1 MRNCL
6 LVLVAAVLAV
16 VSAHREPPRG
26 SEGFIRYRSWN
37 SRMYPM
43 WKQGD
48 HHSRNCWTGGDV
60 TFNIINDSPTLTG
73 AKVSFNIEIRF
84 PGNQTVLPDG
94 QVVWAENCTINGTHF
109 RKGEAVYPDHN
120 SSEVWNGTFPDGTPF
135 PRNSNKK
142 PRFVFV
148 WKTWGRYWQVAGGPS
163 SSLTIGTGN
172 VPLGSY
178 NMEVVIFHCRGKDK
192 FIPLGYASSQFSITD
207 QIPFAVSLSQMNDLN
222 QSDSSFIQNR
232 AIAFTVTLHD
242 PSQYLQAADISF
254 NWDFGDNSGA
264 LISREL
270 TVTHT
275 YLTPGSFQPQV
286 VLQATIPNVGC
297 GTTAAPTSSPQGG
310 STAPADPSAS
320 PAAVTVNSPTAV
332 NIDLAVPVS
341 PGDDIALA
349 ASAQPAETPAEGE
362 AAASAAPAA
371 TPVVSA
377 AAPSAQDPTLPAA
390 SAATAAPTAPANTVL
405 LEGTVALTASVEAGA
420 SVTPAA
426 AGEAVQTASPE
437 MAVAPAASTTVLA
450 EGGIQAVTATG
461 AEDVVVVVAKRQA
474 PETPANG
481 CFIYRYGSFST
492 SVDVIQGIES
502 VNIVEVANVVLE
514 TEEEQNAVDLT
525 VTCQGSLPNEVC
537 MVVSDADCAT
547 PVQTVCSAV
556 QQLPECQLILRQ
568 FFNDTG
574 VFCINVTLTN
584 NVSLAATSA
593 RVSVT
598 TGSSSSTAGTVAMAL
613 GILTVAC
620 AVAAVAVT
628 YSRRTKQYQPLR
640 EDPAGSSSGSSSGS
654 PRRSSFPMLLWNLL
668 GRQTAGESSPLLQ
681 GRVV

>member
-1 MRNCL
+1 MSTLQIL
-6 LVLVAAVLAV
+6 LTGAFRDSTSSRSV
-16 VSAHREPPRG
+16 HPRK
-26 SEGFIRYRSWN
+26 GFIRYRSWN

-222 QSDSSFIQNR
+222 QSDSNFIQNR

-297 GTTAAPTSSPQGG
+297 GTTAAPTSSPQN
-310 STAPADPSAS
+310 SNPSSCPLLFVSPAPADPSAS

-349 ASAQPAETPAEGE
+349 ASAQPAETPVEGE

-377 AAPSAQDPTLPAA
+377 AAPAAQD
-390 SAATAAPTAPANTVL
+390 NTVL
-405 LEGTVALTASVEAGA
+405 LEGTVALAASVEAGA

-450 EGGIQAVTATG
+450 EGGTQAVTPTG

-537 MVVSDADCAT
+537 MVVSDADCAM